1 MEFNW
6 ENLQIAKWG
15 TKCNETCHLDKELAP
30 LLVKPYTREPAC
42 SPPTRATP
50 DSIGYDLYTAEE
62 LTIPPHSWAL
72 VPTGYIIKTLEGTY
86 RRIAPRSR
94 LALRHSIDIAVGV
107 IDPDYRGE
115 VKVLMVNNGPQA
127 YTRKRNTRITQ
138 LILERAEIPDVVL
151 TNELEET
158 ERQEGGFGSTGMDG
172 QLAEVYEIRLG
183 HSALTSIQ
191 GREQRYK

>member
-1 MEFNW
+1 MGKAFYNVTKQVTLTMTIRDHTETITLNVTAVGKHQIILGLPWCQYHCMEFNW

-50 DSIGYDLYTAEE
+50 DSISYDLYVAEE

-72 VPTGYIIKTLEGTY
+72 VPTRYIIKTPEGTY

-94 LALRHSIDIAVGV
+94 LALRHSIDIATGV
-107 IDPDYRGE
+107 IDPDY
-115 VKVLMVNNGPQA
+115 
-127 YTRKRNTRITQ
+127 
-138 LILERAEIPDVVL
+138 
-151 TNELEET
+151 
-158 ERQEGGFGSTGMDG
+158 
-172 QLAEVYEIRLG
+172 
-183 HSALTSIQ
+183 
-191 GREQRYK
+191 